1 MSRSVK
7 KGYFVHDKL
16 LKKVQTA
23 AKTKDN
29 KPIKTWSRASMIIP
43 DMIGM
48 TFQVHNGK
56 KFVSVFITENMVGH
70 RLGEFAMTR
79 YFKSHSGKL
88 VKKVA
93 AGGK

>member
-1 MSRSVK
+1 MSRSLK
-7 KGYFVHDKL
+7 KGFYVHEKL
-16 LKKVQTA
+16 LKKVKK
-23 AKTKDN
+23 AKESGDS

-56 KFVSVFITENMVGH
+56 KFVSVFVQENMIGH

-79 YFKSHSGKL
+79 YFKSHGGKL
-88 VKKVA
+88 VKRMAK
-93 AGGK
+93 K